1 MESKIIK
8 PMMMALDLLNEP
20 VSKFTNP
27 KMTTIASNL
36 TVQDASKAM
45 VESKVDS
52 ILVFKKNKIIGI
64 VTEKDILYD
73 IVANGLNPTVITL
86 KDIVKSP
93 IISINKSAPVREALE
108 IMKKNDIRRL
118 VVMDKRPIGL
128 ITQKQVCGNL
138 NENNILLPE
147 LEIIDKTLCPYCSI
161 KFKNNK
167 SLCAHI
173 DRIHIGHKNKKL
185 DTVQSLL

>member
-1 MESKIIK
+1 
-8 PMMMALDLLNEP
+8 MALDLINEP

-36 TVQDASKAM
+36 TIQDAAQAM
-45 VESKVDS
+45 VDSRVDS
-52 ILVFKKNKIIGI
+52 ILVFEKNKIIGI
-64 VTEKDILYD
+64 VTEKDVLYD
-73 IVANGLNPTVITL
+73 VVAKGLDPTKTPLKKIT
-86 KDIVKSP
+86 KSP
-93 IISINKSAPVREALE
+93 IISINKNALVKEALE

-138 NENNILLPE
+138 RDRDLLLPE
-147 LEIIDKTLCPYCSI
+147 LEIVDKTFCPYCSA

-167 SLCAHI
+167 SLCNHI
-173 DRIHIGHKNKKL
+173 DKVHITHKGKN
-185 DTVQSLL
+185 